1 MILNFD
7 EIKQKKQQQAKEQQ
21 EQQEKDKTV
30 ISSNDINLRIFL

>member
-1 MILNFD
+1 MTLNFD

-30 ISSNDINLRIFL
+30 INSNAINLRIFL